1 MMSPWEKWNK
11 YNKFPLKSIVH
22 TAIVMVLLVQVS
34 RIWHIYRELS

>member
-34 RIWHIYRELS
+34 HLAYLS